1 MRCSARDERALGVR
15 FTSQAKKDVD
25 QLPPKLK
32 DKLRDILLEVLTLH
46 PYQGK
51 RQLGDLRGSYSYCL
65 TYKDRIV
72 YSLDEKRRIIYNER
86 AKTHYGD

>member
-1 MRCSARDERALGVR
+1 MTSYEIRITKQAR
-15 FTSQAKKDVD
+15 KDIE
-25 QLPPKLK
+25 QLTPKLK
-32 DKLRDILLEVLTLH
+32 IKLRAILSEVLAQD

-51 RQLGDLRGSYSYCL
+51 RLLGDLEGSYSYRL

-72 YSLDEKRRIIYNER
+72 YSIDSSQKRIYIER